1 MSEPERIIPS
11 GPFKGKKIVV
21 APTDGVDAFRD
32 VAEEFMGAIF
42 EMEPGSYLITDES
55 SLHDFEDLEAM
66 DLHDSRAKIRSVFDV
81 DVRDVLSGTLLE
93 IFARIHRH
101 RYGEPG

>member
-1 MSEPERIIPS
+1 MSESERIIPS
-11 GPFKGKKIVV
+11 GPFKGKKIVL
-21 APTDGVDAFRD
+21 APTDGVNAFRD
-32 VAEEFMGAIF
+32 VAEEFMAAIF

-55 SLHDFEDLEAM
+55 SLHDFEGVEEM
-66 DLHDSRAKIRSVFDV
+66 DSPDIHAKIRSVFDV
-81 DVRDVLSGTLLE
+81 DVRDVRSGNLLE

>member
-11 GPFKGKKIVV
+11 GPFKGKKIVL
-21 APTDGVDAFRD
+21 APTDGVNAFGD

-55 SLHDFEDLEAM
+55 SLHDFEDVEEM
-66 DLHDSRAKIRSVFDV
+66 DWQAIHAKIRSVFDV
-81 DVRDVLSGTLLE
+81 DVRGVPAGNLLE
-93 IFARIHRH
+93 IFARIHRD
-101 RYGEPG
+101 RYGPPG

>member
-11 GPFKGKKIVV
+11 GPFKGKKIVL

-32 VAEEFMGAIF
+32 IAEEFMTAIF
-42 EMEPGSYLITDES
+42 EMDAGSYLITDES
-55 SLHDFEDLEAM
+55 SLHDFEDVEEM
-66 DLHDSRAKIRSVFDV
+66 GREDIQAKIRSLFDV
-81 DVRDVLSGTLLE
+81 DVGDIRSGNLVE
-93 IFARIHRH
+93 IFARIHRY